1 MSSAPGDEASHLF
14 QRGLEKMAKKF
25 QLVGNQFSDAR
36 EKFAKALP
44 LFKLAK
50 KCELTSLHLSLTLE
64 QGRRPA
70 TLRAKLQNV
79 R

>member
-50 KCELTSLHLSLTLE
+50 QCE
-64 QGRRPA
+64 
-70 TLRAKLQNV
+70 
-79 R
+79 